1 MRRRDPN
8 HFEPRHDKAKARQ
21 RDDKPKF
28 GPPRPDQDRGMRGG
42 THTGQA
48 GAFGPRSDMME
59 YGGFEK
65 TAYDRHRNYYEGYQS
80 SENPD
85 PPKGDGDKVE
95 DEFGEDEVTARYSFY
110 PHFVS
115 HAHPQDDKKR

>member
-1 MRRRDPN
+1 MRRRDPD
-8 HFEPRHDKAKARQ
+8 HYDPRQDKAKARQ
-21 RDDKPKF
+21 RDDSPKF

-65 TAYDRHRNYYEGYQS
+65 TAYDRHRNFYEGHQS
-80 SENPD
+80 GENPD
-85 PPKGDGDKVE
+85 PPKAEDGDKVD
-95 DEFGEDEVTARYSFY
+95 DEINDEETERYAFQ
-110 PHFVS
+110 PHLVS
-115 HAHPQDDKKR
+115 HVYPKG